1 MDERI
6 IKIQHV
12 LKKELDDN
20 RYQHTLGC
28 DVYGRFDGYAL

>member
-12 LKKELDDN
+12 LKKELDS
-20 RYQHTLGC
+20 GC

>member
-20 RYQHTLGC
+20 RYQHTLG
-28 DVYGRFDGYAL
+28 VYGRFDGYAL